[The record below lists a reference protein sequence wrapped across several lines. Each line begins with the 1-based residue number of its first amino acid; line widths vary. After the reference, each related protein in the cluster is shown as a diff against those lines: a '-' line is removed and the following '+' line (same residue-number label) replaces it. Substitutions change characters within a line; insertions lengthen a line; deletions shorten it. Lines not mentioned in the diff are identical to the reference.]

1 MNITRR
7 HATASLVSVATLG
20 GLTGCGDNVPD
31 TLKIGVLVAQT
42 GPSGAR
48 GLDLLRGA
56 QLAADELN
64 RMPFKVAGKPVN
76 VEIVS
81 FDDKG
86 EIDLAGQGAKQLIDN
101 GAIAVLGPMITPQGA
116 TAIPAVAEAGV
127 PHLFTMTSPGI
138 HALGK
143 GNTFRL
149 YANDDLQARAAASFV
164 QDTFKGQRIATIHE
178 ASDYGKGLNA
188 AFVDA
193 VSKNGGKVATS
204 FAVDAKANVTTDMAS
219 KIKAESVEVVVLFS
233 REPHLKTL
241 YKSLQEVGHTG
252 VTVVGANPVR
262 TKGTASLPVPVRAL
276 YVTASAIEAKEFV
289 NGPKFI
295 AEFEGKFKEPPA
307 WGAHYFYDG
316 VLALAGAVRSTESV
330 DRAKLIT
337 HLKAR
342 EPFTRVNEQMRWNAE
357 GELKYASIAIYQL
370 DRGQWQLQMRS
381 SQW

>member
-1 MNITRR
+1 M
-7 HATASLVSVATLG
+7 
-20 GLTGCGDNVPD
+20 
-31 TLKIGVLVAQT
+31 
-42 GPSGAR
+42 
-48 GLDLLRGA
+48 DLLRGA

-64 RMPFKVAGKPVN
+64 SIPFKVAGKPVN

-86 EIDLAGQGAKQLIDN
+86 EIDLAGQGAKQLIDS
-101 GAIAVLGPMITPQGA
+101 GVIAVLGPMITPQGA
-116 TAIPAVAEAGV
+116 TAVPAVAKAGL
-127 PHLFTMTSPGI
+127 PHLFTMTSPDI

-204 FAVDAKANVTTDMAS
+204 FAVDAKANVTTDIAS

-262 TKGTASLPVPVRAL
+262 TKGAASLPVPVRAL

-295 AEFEGKFKEPPA
+295 TEFERKFKEPPA

-330 DRAKLIT
+330 DREKLIT